1 MRVDAVSSVSEL
13 SVKYLVWE
21 KAPYF
26 CPLTPEARLFLLPP
40 ALGVKAVRVAYKT
53 QRHMIACMP

>member
-1 MRVDAVSSVSEL
+1 MSSVSEL

-21 KAPYF
+21 RAPYF